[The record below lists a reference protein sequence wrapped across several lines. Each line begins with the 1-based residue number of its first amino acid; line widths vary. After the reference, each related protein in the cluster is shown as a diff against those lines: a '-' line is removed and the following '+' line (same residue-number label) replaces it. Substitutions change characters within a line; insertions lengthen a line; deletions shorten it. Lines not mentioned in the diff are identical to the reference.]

1 MRFDYGTQLNPNPI
15 PLSIG
20 TLKKPTLNE
29 ISTLT
34 FDKFNM
40 FEVFLKMT
48 PERFFTKFKEDG
60 QKYWDS
66 LTTEQK
72 ENLTM
77 YDLLLADPALQDTY
91 TEIFDF
97 FFVEQV
103 IFKDG
108 LFIILKDSI
117 EKDDDVPAENV
128 RGAIHNKTFLQIL
141 DLLQQICCINEK
153 ETAIEDMKFKN
164 NMARKLYEK
173 MLKAQKRERESKKV
187 DINMSL
193 PNIISS
199 VSNAHPSINPLNVWN
214 LTVFQLLDS
223 FNRLKANSMFKIDC
237 TRVSV
242 WGDEK
247 KTFDAALWYKNHY
260 DSK

>member
-1 MRFDYGTQLNPNPI
+1 M
-15 PLSIG
+15 
-20 TLKKPTLNE
+20 
-29 ISTLT
+29 
-34 FDKFNM
+34 
-40 FEVFLKMT
+40 
-48 PERFFTKFKEDG
+48 
-60 QKYWDS
+60 
-66 LTTEQK
+66 
-72 ENLTM
+72 
-77 YDLLLADPALQDTY
+77 
-91 TEIFDF
+91 
-97 FFVEQV
+97 
-103 IFKDG
+103 
-108 LFIILKDSI
+108 
-117 EKDDDVPAENV
+117 
-128 RGAIHNKTFLQIL
+128 IHDKTFLQIL
-141 DLLQQICCINEK
+141 DLLQQICCIHEK

-173 MLKAQKRERESKKV
+173 MLKAQKKERENKKA

-199 VSNAHPSINPLNVWN
+199 VSNVHPSINPLNVWD

-223 FNRLKANSMFKIDC
+223 FNRLQVNSMFKIDC

>member
-1 MRFDYGTQLNPNPI
+1 
-15 PLSIG
+15 
-20 TLKKPTLNE
+20 
-29 ISTLT
+29 
-34 FDKFNM
+34 
-40 FEVFLKMT
+40 MT

-60 QKYWDS
+60 QEYWDS
-66 LTTEQK
+66 LSEERQDTI
-72 ENLTM
+72 TM
-77 YDLLLADPALQDTY
+77 YDLLMDDPALQDTY
-91 TEIFDF
+91 VEIFDF

-103 IFKDG
+103 IFKEG
-108 LFIILKDSI
+108 LFIILKQSI
-117 EKDDDVPAENV
+117 EKDADIIAENV
-128 RGAIHNKTFLQIL
+128 RGVIHDKTFSQIL
-141 DLLQQICCINEK
+141 DLLQQICCIHEK

-173 MLKAQKRERESKKV
+173 MLKAQKKERENKKA

-199 VSNAHPSINPLNVWN
+199 VSNAHPSINLLNVWD

-223 FNRLKANSMFKIDC
+223 FNRLQVNSMYKIDC

>member
-1 MRFDYGTQLNPNPI
+1 
-15 PLSIG
+15 
-20 TLKKPTLNE
+20 
-29 ISTLT
+29 
-34 FDKFNM
+34 
-40 FEVFLKMT
+40 MT

-60 QKYWDS
+60 QEYWDS
-66 LTTEQK
+66 LSEERQDTI
-72 ENLTM
+72 TM
-77 YDLLLADPALQDTY
+77 YDLLMDDPALQDTY
-91 TEIFDF
+91 VEIFDF

-103 IFKDG
+103 IFKEG
-108 LFIILKDSI
+108 LFIILKQSI
-117 EKDDDVPAENV
+117 EKDADIIAENV
-128 RGAIHNKTFLQIL
+128 RGVIHDKTFSQIL
-141 DLLQQICCINEK
+141 DLLQQICCIHEK
-153 ETAIEDMKFKN
+153 EMAIEDMKFKN

-173 MLKAQKRERESKKV
+173 MLKAQKKERENKKA

-199 VSNAHPSINPLNVWN
+199 VSNVHPSINPLNVWD

-223 FNRLKANSMFKIDC
+223 FNRLQVNSMFKIDC